1 MLVREHALLAK
12 AVEAE
17 VTDFLGKHAD
27 LKQFGAQMIRHRR
40 AEPDLA
46 RRHHLCRDRSGL
58 ALRSWTSTAAIVGWA
73 SDREAHATDPDRI
86 GSRPRSCRPIC
97 AALNQS
103 RRCCRSFI

>member
-73 SDREAHATDPDRI
+73 TIARRTLPTPTVSVLALDP
-86 GSRPRSCRPIC
+86 
-97 AALNQS
+97 AALYAPL
-103 RRCCRSFI
+103 